1 MWRRAVNRKNIQ
13 SRTGY
18 KKNKEKRI
26 VKIIARSKIENF
38 KVLQNFKK
46 RSYKT
51 KIYFLQT
58 KHVAWILWLISFNFT
73 YLKRVL
79 HYWKINLKINCITA
93 QRWNSQLKK
102 NMVRCLKY
110 TFAAEKFPESNLTVF
125 PILVRNQDRRDL
137 A

>member
-38 KVLQNFKK
+38 KVLKNSKK
-46 RSYKT
+46 HSYKT

-58 KHVAWILWLISFNFT
+58 KHDA
-73 YLKRVL
+73 
-79 HYWKINLKINCITA
+79 
-93 QRWNSQLKK
+93 
-102 NMVRCLKY
+102 
-110 TFAAEKFPESNLTVF
+110 
-125 PILVRNQDRRDL
+125 
-137 A
+137 

>member
-51 KIYFLQT
+51 KIYF
-58 KHVAWILWLISFNFT
+58 
-73 YLKRVL
+73 
-79 HYWKINLKINCITA
+79 
-93 QRWNSQLKK
+93 
-102 NMVRCLKY
+102 
-110 TFAAEKFPESNLTVF
+110 
-125 PILVRNQDRRDL
+125 
-137 A
+137 